1 MWQSSLSSSRAASRP
16 LNWPGNLSSFFSLSF
31 QITLFARCVL
41 KFIWFFSPHSSTWLL
56 YLIMGT
62 VICHPATDIAA
73 QCSTCLPSAF
83 VKKRGMSWHTTMSR
97 KKQHEW
103 FSREIYWRKKVFS
116 LLKSCFLLKIITSS
130 HQHEKLLYFFFV
142 RRLLFNFIN
151 IRRLGV
157 WTFQLNN
164 SQSDDSVYK
173 LAVSLGC
180 LVLHN
185 NIVKMMLNGRK
196 ISSNFYLYFCL

>member
-1 MWQSSLSSSRAASRP
+1 MSSLILSPQLSCNKKSRP
-16 LNWPGNLSSFFSLSF
+16 TFPFIARMWYKCGNLHWEALVLLLAHLIDPVIYRVFFSLSF

-97 KKQHEW
+97 KIQHEW

-116 LLKSCFLLKIITSS
+116 LLKSCF
-130 HQHEKLLYFFFV
+130 
-142 RRLLFNFIN
+142 
-151 IRRLGV
+151 
-157 WTFQLNN
+157 
-164 SQSDDSVYK
+164 
-173 LAVSLGC
+173 SLENHH
-180 LVLHN
+180 V
-185 NIVKMMLNGRK
+185 
-196 ISSNFYLYFCL
+196 ISSTWKTFIFLLRTSPSF

>member
-1 MWQSSLSSSRAASRP
+1 MSSLILSPQLSCNKKSRP
-16 LNWPGNLSSFFSLSF
+16 TFPFIARMWYKCGNLHWAALVLLLAHLIDPVIYRVFFSLSF

-97 KKQHEW
+97 KNNTNGSAVKSIDEKKFFVAEKLF
-103 FSREIYWRKKVFS
+103 FSW
-116 LLKSCFLLKIITSS
+116 KSSRHLINMKNFYISSSYVAFFLTSS
-130 HQHEKLLYFFFV
+130 TH
-142 RRLLFNFIN
+142 
-151 IRRLGV
+151 G
-157 WTFQLNN
+157 
-164 SQSDDSVYK
+164 D
-173 LAVSLGC
+173 
-180 LVLHN
+180 
-185 NIVKMMLNGRK
+185 
-196 ISSNFYLYFCL
+196 